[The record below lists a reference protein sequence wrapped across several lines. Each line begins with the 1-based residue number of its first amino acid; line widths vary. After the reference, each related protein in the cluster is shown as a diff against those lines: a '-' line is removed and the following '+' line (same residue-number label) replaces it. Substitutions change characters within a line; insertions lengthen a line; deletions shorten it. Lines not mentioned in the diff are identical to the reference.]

1 MVLSLTKHHAEGPG
15 RFRRVPLLEIDEG
28 MDMLQWL
35 ENLSPLSG
43 LNTFSTAMAVQGVIL
58 VNSKKDT
65 NQKKQLK
72 YKEINLCDS

>member
-58 VNSKKDT
+58 VNSKKILT
-65 NQKKQLK
+65 KNK
-72 YKEINLCDS
+72 